1 MLKPKLIQLKIYLQ
15 KHWKNEQIQTMDKQ
29 DILNLIVGINQ
40 MLTSELVKIL
50 DIKNDNIQTQTGN
63 LELNEIMNESKLI
76 L

>member
-1 MLKPKLIQLKIYLQ
+1 
-15 KHWKNEQIQTMDKQ
+15 MDKQ
-29 DILNLIVGINQ
+29 DILNLIAGINQ
-40 MLTSELVKIL
+40 MLTSDLVKVL